1 MKNWFVALAVLVT
14 SGAVQAGENAGALLV
29 LDASGSMWGQVDGR
43 AKIEVKVP
51 DRLTT
56 WHVLA
61 LAHSREGA
69 QAGTTADFLGTLPTY
84 VDPVVPP
91 FLIAGDEVRLPVQI
105 VNTTNAAIATKLEL
119 SAVGGALST
128 NGGPVKVPAEGNE
141 VQYVTLKVPPET
153 QNGRRIRLRGKGMP
167 HLKDP
172 SAHGDLFAIIDVRL
186 PTGLSDEERALV
198 ERLRELRPAG

>member
-1 MKNWFVALAVLVT
+1 M
-14 SGAVQAGENAGALLV
+14 
-29 LDASGSMWGQVDGR
+29 
-43 AKIEVKVP
+43 
-51 DRLTT
+51 
-56 WHVLA
+56 LA

-141 VQYVTLKVPPET
+141 VQYVTLKVPRP
-153 QNGRRIRLRGKGMP
+153 GVAA
-167 HLKDP
+167 LKATLGTTD
-172 SAHGDLFAIIDVRL
+172 A
-186 PTGLSDEERALV
+186 V
-198 ERLRELRPAG
+198 ERDPVRDAATKAATASTQAALATRTTLARDIRSGERGATRSARARRRRTT